1 MISILNA
8 DRSMEFT
15 RGLIIVDVIIVAG
28 AVALAVFLFWS
39 PRNSEPERVQGVNF
53 PEKVFIE
60 NPTK

>member
-1 MISILNA
+1 MISTANA

-39 PRNSEPERVQGVNF
+39 PRSSDQEIKPVHQSPEQIV
-53 PEKVFIE
+53 IE